1 MRVARV
7 AGAEKE
13 AKIREEKIVEK
24 SPSFKEIPSLISN
37 VLCFF
42 FNVSFVSRGARFVF
56 SSFPYKGKKKGVKAQ
71 RSWSTRKS
79 NLPLKSM
86 KLE

>member
-24 SPSFKEIPSLISN
+24 SPSFKDPSYREGGASN

-56 SSFPYKGKKKGVKAQ
+56 SSFPYMG
-71 RSWSTRKS
+71 
-79 NLPLKSM
+79 
-86 KLE
+86 